1 MEIIDFLL
9 MNWSSVL
16 LVIALLTVLI
26 ILFIKGEKK
35 IYSQILYTLVTE
47 AEAHYGGGTGEL
59 KKAAVISNIY
69 GILPAILKLFITESR
84 LAAWIEE
91 ALEYAKKKWAENA
104 QIEGYIKGKSVED
117 GDDVKPP

>member
-1 MEIIDFLL
+1 M
-9 MNWSSVL
+9 

-47 AEAHYGGGTGEL
+47 AEAQYGGGTGEL
-59 KKAAVISNIY
+59 KKATVIANIY

-84 LAAWIEE
+84 LAEWIEE

-104 QIEGYIKGKSVED
+104 QIEGYIKGYSVED
-117 GDDVKPP
+117 DDDAKPP